1 MKMKKINE
9 RLYEF
14 FVEDEDNYTEIT
26 DVDYTEVEEKID
38 YSKYEYYF
46 GEDDCELLEEYRNE
60 KPKSKPKS
68 IPMIKSK
75 PKSLSLPKPVVEEV
89 ELINHE
95 DVEVISKPKSKRD
108 ELLES
113 LSYLKSKSFK
123 TKQDRESIYTLEMV
137 LKNMK

>member
-1 MKMKKINE
+1 MKMRKIND

-14 FVEDEDNYTEIT
+14 FVGEQDYTEIT
-26 DVDYTEVEEKID
+26 DVEYTEVEEKID

-60 KPKSKPKS
+60 KPKVKS
-68 IPMIKSK
+68 IPVVKSK
-75 PKSLSLPKPVVEEV
+75 PKSLRLPKPVVEEV
-89 ELINHE
+89 ELIDHE
-95 DVEVISKPKSKRD
+95 DVEVISKPKTKRD

>member
-1 MKMKKINE
+1 MKMRKIND

-14 FVEDEDNYTEIT
+14 FVGDEDDYTEIT
-26 DVDYTEVEEKID
+26 DVEYTEVEEKID

-46 GEDDCELLEEYRNE
+46 SEDDCELLEEYRNE
-60 KPKSKPKS
+60 NPKSKPKS
-68 IPMIKSK
+68 IPMVKSK

-89 ELINHE
+89 ELIDHE
-95 DVEVISKPKSKRD
+95 DVEVISKPKTKRD

>member
-1 MKMKKINE
+1 MEMRKIND

-14 FVEDEDNYTEIT
+14 FVGTEDTDIEIT

-60 KPKSKPKS
+60 KPKS
-68 IPMIKSK
+68 IPVVKSK

-89 ELINHE
+89 ELIDHE
-95 DVEVISKPKSKRD
+95 DVEVISKPKTKKD

-113 LSYLKSKSFK
+113 LSYLKSKPFK
-123 TKQDRESIYTLEMV
+123 TKQDRESIYTLEVV

>member
-1 MKMKKINE
+1 MKMRKIND

-14 FVEDEDNYTEIT
+14 FVGTEDTDIEIT

-60 KPKSKPKS
+60 KPKS
-68 IPMIKSK
+68 IPVVKSK

-89 ELINHE
+89 ELIDHE
-95 DVEVISKPKSKRD
+95 DVEVISKPKTKKD

-113 LSYLKSKSFK
+113 LSYLKSKPFK
-123 TKQDRESIYTLEMV
+123 TKQDRESIYTLEVV

>member
-1 MKMKKINE
+1 MEMRKIND

-14 FVEDEDNYTEIT
+14 FVGTEDTNIEIT
-26 DVDYTEVEEKID
+26 DVEYTEVEEKID

-60 KPKSKPKS
+60 KPKS
-68 IPMIKSK
+68 IPVIKSK

-89 ELINHE
+89 ELIDHE
-95 DVEVISKPKSKRD
+95 DVEVISKPKTKRD

-113 LSYLKSKSFK
+113 LSYLKSKTFK
-123 TKQDRESIYTLEMV
+123 TKQDRESIYTLEVV

>member
-1 MKMKKINE
+1 MEMRKIND

-14 FVEDEDNYTEIT
+14 FVGTEYTDIEIT

-60 KPKSKPKS
+60 KPKS
-68 IPMIKSK
+68 IPVVKSK

-89 ELINHE
+89 ELIDHE
-95 DVEVISKPKSKRD
+95 DVEVISKPKTKKD

-113 LSYLKSKSFK
+113 LSYLKSKPFK
-123 TKQDRESIYTLEMV
+123 TKQDRESIYTLEVV

>member
-1 MKMKKINE
+1 MRKIND

-14 FVEDEDNYTEIT
+14 FVGTEDTNIEIT
-26 DVDYTEVEEKID
+26 DVEYTEVEEKID

-60 KPKSKPKS
+60 KPKS
-68 IPMIKSK
+68 IPVIKSK

-89 ELINHE
+89 ELIDHE
-95 DVEVISKPKSKRD
+95 DVEVISKPKTKRD

-113 LSYLKSKSFK
+113 LSYLKSKTFK
-123 TKQDRESIYTLEMV
+123 TKQDRESIYTLEVV

>member
-1 MKMKKINE
+1 MKMRKIND

-14 FVEDEDNYTEIT
+14 FVGDEDNKREIT
-26 DVDYTEVEEKID
+26 DLVVSEQEEDDSSWIYRTLNESKDYFDLDSWMSDDVDDYIDDEVIDVDY
-38 YSKYEYYF
+38 
-46 GEDDCELLEEYRNE
+46 
-60 KPKSKPKS
+60 
-68 IPMIKSK
+68 
-75 PKSLSLPKPVVEEV
+75 EEV
-89 ELINHE
+89 ELIDHE
-95 DVEVISKPKSKRD
+95 DVEVISKPKTKRD

>member
-1 MKMKKINE
+1 MKMRKIND

-14 FVEDEDNYTEIT
+14 FVGEQDYTEIT
-26 DVDYTEVEEKID
+26 DVEYTEVEEKID

-60 KPKSKPKS
+60 KPKVKS
-68 IPMIKSK
+68 IPVVKSK
-75 PKSLSLPKPVVEEV
+75 PKSLRLPKPVVEEV
-89 ELINHE
+89 ELIDHE
-95 DVEVISKPKSKRD
+95 DVEVISKPKTKRD

-123 TKQDRESIYTLEMV
+123 TKQDRESIYTLEV
-137 LKNMK
+137 ILKNMK